1 MSDRVPKPP
10 RERLDVLVL
19 AAGLAPSREKAQAII
34 MAGQVQVNGILA
46 DKPGTRYPADA
57 QISLAAQAPELRFA
71 SRGALKLERALDAFA
86 LDPAGLTLLDIGA
99 STGGF
104 TDLLL
109 QRGAARIFAIDVGQG
124 QLAWKLREDPRV
136 VVMDRTNIRT
146 LTALPGD
153 VLGDAAVIDVSF
165 ISLRL
170 VLPPLLPLLRPGA
183 WIVALIKPQFEAGKR
198 EVDRGQGIIRDPAVH
213 VRVLRELLAWLGD
226 HLPHCTPRGLVP
238 SPITGRDGNHEYLL
252 WLVVAAPS
260 AAAAPMDVAAVV
272 KAAFAD
278 VTGAHTDA
286 GT

>member
-1 MSDRVPKPP
+1 MSDRAPKPS

-34 MAGQVQVNGILA
+34 MAGQVQVNGHLA

-57 QISLAAQAPELRFA
+57 QISLVAQAPELRFA

-86 LDPAGLTLLDIGA
+86 LDPAGQTLLDVGA

-109 QRGAARIFAIDVGQG
+109 QRGAARVFAIDVGQG

-136 VVMDRTNIRT
+136 VVMDRTNIRA
-146 LTALPGD
+146 LAALPD
-153 VLGDAAVIDVSF
+153 AMLGDAAVIDVSF

-170 VLPPLLPLLRPGA
+170 VLPPVVSLLRPGA
-183 WIVALIKPQFEAGKR
+183 WLVALVKPQFEAGKR

-213 VRVLRELLAWLGD
+213 VRVLNELLVWLGER
-226 HLPHCTPRGLVP
+226 LPHCAPRGLIP
-238 SPITGRDGNHEYLL
+238 SPITGRDGNHEFLL
-252 WLVVAAPS
+252 WLAYAAPT
-260 AAAAPMDVAAVV
+260 APPAPIDVAAVV
-272 KAAFAD
+272 
-278 VTGAHTDA
+278 GAERA
-286 GT
+286 GSYK